1 MIDLFAYLIL
11 ALSAAAVVA
20 GRLEGRY
27 VAAATSAMLLAISA
41 YLGLPIGVVIAVVA
55 LSLSLDWRMGAFG
68 FALAFSASAAVLAAY
83 VYYAGA
89 PPVYG
94 LIALALATAAVY
106 GLLAMERTRENVE
119 GAMKYLVFSG
129 VGKVLIVLG
138 YALAAYGWVQ
148 GLYLA
153 VLGFMFEL
161 GIAPFHAW
169 VVDAYALGSP
179 RGAAALAAFSKVTA
193 LFVLLTL
200 FRSPPGD
207 GAVGLV
213 ASVGL
218 VALVVALASML
229 VANVAG
235 LTAKTLGRVMAWS
248 SIAHMSYA
256 LAAVALVWWLGEPEK
271 TPQLFGI
278 YVSAADLAALV
289 VVLEALTSGLA
300 KAGVF
305 GYLTTAFSDLLPPRR
320 SALNVLNILSLLGLP
335 PLLGFWPK
343 LFLVLLALSYPA
355 AIAAFLVLWIVVNS
369 AMATPYYLR
378 ALRMVA
384 EAPSPIADNITS
396 SYTAFVSTALG
407 LVMPLVAY
415 VLF

>member
-200 FRSPPGD
+200 FRSLPGD
-207 GAVGLV
+207 GAVGLT
-213 ASVGL
+213 
-218 VALVVALASML
+218 ALVVALASML

-256 LAAVALVWWLGEPEK
+256 LAAVALVWWLGEPAT

>member
-200 FRSPPGD
+200 FRSLPGD
-207 GAVGLV
+207 GAVGLT
-213 ASVGL
+213 
-218 VALVVALASML
+218 ALVVALASML

-256 LAAVALVWWLGEPEK
+256 LAAVALVWWLGEPAK

>member
-68 FALAFSASAAVLAAY
+68 FALAFSASATVLAAY

-200 FRSPPGD
+200 FRSLPGD
-207 GAVGLV
+207 GAVGLT
-213 ASVGL
+213 
-218 VALVVALASML
+218 ALVVALASML

-256 LAAVALVWWLGEPEK
+256 LAAVALVWWLGEPAK

-343 LFLVLLALSYPA
+343 LFLVLLALSYPV

>member
-27 VAAATSAMLLAISA
+27 VAAATSAMLLVISA

-200 FRSPPGD
+200 FRSLPGD
-207 GAVGLV
+207 GAVGL
-213 ASVGL
+213 A
-218 VALVVALASML
+218 ALVVALASML

-256 LAAVALVWWLGEPEK
+256 LAAVALVWWLGEPAK

>member
-27 VAAATSAMLLAISA
+27 VAAATSVMLLAISA

-200 FRSPPGD
+200 FRSLPGD
-207 GAVGLV
+207 GAVGLT
-213 ASVGL
+213 
-218 VALVVALASML
+218 ALVVALASML

-256 LAAVALVWWLGEPEK
+256 LAAVALVWWLGEPAT

-278 YVSAADLAALV
+278 YVSAAHLAALV

-415 VLF
+415 VLL

>member
-11 ALSAAAVVA
+11 ALSVAAVVA

-200 FRSPPGD
+200 FRSLPGD
-207 GAVGLV
+207 GAVGLT
-213 ASVGL
+213 
-218 VALVVALASML
+218 ALVVALASML

-256 LAAVALVWWLGEPEK
+256 LAAVALVWWLGEPAK

>member
-161 GIAPFHAW
+161 GIVPFHAW

-200 FRSPPGD
+200 FRSLPGD
-207 GAVGLV
+207 GAVGLT
-213 ASVGL
+213 
-218 VALVVALASML
+218 ALVVALASML

-256 LAAVALVWWLGEPEK
+256 LAAVALVWWLGEPAT

-278 YVSAADLAALV
+278 YVSAAHLAALV

>member
-11 ALSAAAVVA
+11 ALSVAAVVA

-200 FRSPPGD
+200 FRSLPGD
-207 GAVGLV
+207 GAVGLT
-213 ASVGL
+213 
-218 VALVVALASML
+218 ALVVALASML

-256 LAAVALVWWLGEPEK
+256 LAAVALVWWLGEPAK

-407 LVMPLVAY
+407 LVMPLVAC

>member
-41 YLGLPIGVVIAVVA
+41 YLGLPIGVVISVVA

-83 VYYAGA
+83 VYYARA

-138 YALAAYGWVQ
+138 YALAAYGWAQ

-200 FRSPPGD
+200 FSSLPGD
-207 GAVGLV
+207 GAVGL
-213 ASVGL
+213 A
-218 VALVVALASML
+218 ALVVALASML

-256 LAAVALVWWLGEPEK
+256 LAAVALVWWLGEPAK

-300 KAGVF
+300 KAGIF

-415 VLF
+415 VFF

>member
-20 GRLEGRY
+20 GKLEGRY
-27 VAAATSAMLLAISA
+27 VAAATSAVLLAISA

-200 FRSPPGD
+200 FRSLPGD
-207 GAVGLV
+207 GAVGLT
-213 ASVGL
+213 
-218 VALVVALASML
+218 ALVVALASML

-256 LAAVALVWWLGEPEK
+256 LAAVALVWWLGEPAK

>member
-27 VAAATSAMLLAISA
+27 VAAATSAVLLAISA

-68 FALAFSASAAVLAAY
+68 FALAFSASATVLAAY

-200 FRSPPGD
+200 LRSLPGD
-207 GAVGLV
+207 GAVGL
-213 ASVGL
+213 A
-218 VALVVALASML
+218 ALVVALASML

>member
-27 VAAATSAMLLAISA
+27 VAAATSAVLLAISA

-83 VYYAGA
+83 VYYARA

-94 LIALALATAAVY
+94 LMALALATAAVY

-200 FRSPPGD
+200 FRSPPED
-207 GAVGLV
+207 GAVGP
-213 ASVGL
+213 VGL
-218 VALVVALASML
+218 AALVVALASML

-256 LAAVALVWWLGEPEK
+256 LAAVALVWWLGEPAK

-407 LVMPLVAY
+407 LVMPLVVY

>member
-68 FALAFSASAAVLAAY
+68 FALAFSASATVLAAY

-200 FRSPPGD
+200 FRSLPRD
-207 GAVGLV
+207 GAVGLT
-213 ASVGL
+213 
-218 VALVVALASML
+218 ALVVALASML

-256 LAAVALVWWLGEPEK
+256 LAAVALVWWLGEPAK

>member
-41 YLGLPIGVVIAVVA
+41 YLGLPIGVVIAVAA

-256 LAAVALVWWLGEPEK
+256 LAAVALVWWLGEPAK